1 VVTSLRG
8 RLTLDVKVAAV
19 PQISATEKTDAERNP
34 QPGILFWRWGNITF
48 IDVFDSTTYNNQES
62 RKQDDLISVY
72 IDFDAS
78 NGDEEDEDGDEE
90 DEDAAPAG
98 GALFG

>member
-1 VVTSLRG
+1 MSS
-8 RLTLDVKVAAV
+8 TL
-19 PQISATEKTDAERNP
+19 
-34 QPGILFWRWGNITF
+34 QP
-48 IDVFDSTTYNNQES
+48 TTI

-98 GALFG
+98 RALFG